1 MNGSKKWQGYLI
13 QSNDDS
19 HCISSPWKLDNTCV
33 FSYDSDYTTMAI
45 SLLRYLS
52 IENKKISLSS
62 IDERINQQVILA
74 STDLEINPSG
84 YHIKCN
90 DDASMCIFLTNQ
102 ADFIL
107 PYEEMQQID
116 QEMYEKITAAWQDE
130 SNIMNTSQGAYVSGQ
145 QYDETLES
153 RLSLVAQK
161 HHGMIWPPRQMDS
174 EGEIIADS
182 FIKIEPSGVVISW
195 TKLSAAGAPSEFAIR
210 APILGGIST
219 VMVETKDGP
228 NGVFL
233 VVDDLNIS
241 PKIGDSVD
249 IVVRMLYAQEGII
262 RYGTK
267 AIITNRS

>member
-1 MNGSKKWQGYLI
+1 
-13 QSNDDS
+13 
-19 HCISSPWKLDNTCV
+19 
-33 FSYDSDYTTMAI
+33 
-45 SLLRYLS
+45 
-52 IENKKISLSS
+52 
-62 IDERINQQVILA
+62 
-74 STDLEINPSG
+74 
-84 YHIKCN
+84 
-90 DDASMCIFLTNQ
+90 MCIFLTNQ